1 MRDTYGFIGL
11 GRMGRGMATN
21 MHRKGF
27 ALTVYDVMPHALVP
41 VTQLG
46 AKAATSVADIGE
58 ISSLVFTMLPNSPQ
72 VHDVAEALAGTMK
85 PGSLVIDMS
94 TIDPAASDQV
104 AALLAEKGIGFVDAP
119 VGRLAEHA
127 DRGECLFMVGA
138 RPTDFARVKPMLD
151 AMGTTVIH
159 CGDVGT
165 GIRTKIVN
173 NYVTISLCLLNSEA
187 LMLMQ
192 RFGLDLTTTMD
203 VLNGTTA
210 NNGQLNLNLARKVL
224 RDDTVPGF
232 SIDLAHKDLGLA
244 VQSAHELKLPLSV
257 GVAARETF
265 NLARAAGFRTKDFS
279 AVLDHLCQ
287 QAGIAPP
294 RLPKG

>member
-1 MRDTYGFIGL
+1 MSETYGFVGI
-11 GRMGRGMATN
+11 GRMGRGMASN
-21 MHRKGF
+21 MQRKGF
-27 ALTVYDVMPHALVP
+27 PLTVFDVSPDALIP

-46 AKAATSVADIGE
+46 ARAAGSVGEVGKA
-58 ISSLVFTMLPNSPQ
+58 SSLVFTMLPNSPQ
-72 VHDVAEALAGTMK
+72 VIEVAGTLAASMK
-85 PGSLVIDMS
+85 PGGIVIDMS

-104 AALLAEKGIGFVDAP
+104 HALLAAKGIGFVDAP
-119 VGRLAEHA
+119 VGRLADHA

-138 RPTDFARVKPMLD
+138 KPGDFSRVKPMLD

-159 CGDVGT
+159 CGDVGS

-173 NYVTISLCLLNSEA
+173 NYVTISLCLLNGEA

-192 RFGLDLTTTMD
+192 RFGLDLKTTID

-224 RDDTVPGF
+224 RDDTAPGF
-232 SIDLAHKDLGLA
+232 AIDLAHKDLSLA
-244 VQSAHELKLPLSV
+244 VASAHDLKLPLSI

-265 NLARAAGFRTKDFS
+265 NLARAAGYGQQDFS
-279 AVLDHLCQ
+279 AVLDHLCA
-287 QAGIAPP
+287 QAGVKPP
-294 RLPKG
+294 RLA

>member
-1 MRDTYGFIGL
+1 MSETFGFVGV
-11 GRMGRGMATN
+11 GRMGRGMASN
-21 MHRKGF
+21 LQRKGF
-27 ALTVYDVMPHALVP
+27 TLSVYDVVPDALIP

-46 AKAATSVADIGE
+46 ARAANSVATLGQ
-58 ISSLVFTMLPNSPQ
+58 SSTIAFTMLPNSPQ
-72 VHDVAEALAGTMK
+72 VLEVATTLATSMK
-85 PGSLVIDMS
+85 PGGVVVDMS
-94 TIDPAASDQV
+94 TIDPAASDAV
-104 AALLAEKGIGFVDAP
+104 AALLAKKGIGFVDAP

-138 RPTDFARVKPMLD
+138 TPTDFSRVKPMLD
-151 AMGTTVIH
+151 AMGTTIIH
-159 CGDVGT
+159 CGEAGS

-173 NYVTISLCLLNSEA
+173 NYVTISLCLLNAEA

-192 RFGLDLTTTMD
+192 RFGLNLTTTLD

-224 RDDTVPGF
+224 RDDIQPGF
-232 SIDLAHKDLGLA
+232 AIDLAHKDLTLA
-244 VQSAHELKLPLSV
+244 VEAAHALRLPLSV

-265 NLARAAGFRTKDFS
+265 NLARAAGFGGKDFS

-287 QAGIAPP
+287 QAGIASP
-294 RLPKG
+294 RLP